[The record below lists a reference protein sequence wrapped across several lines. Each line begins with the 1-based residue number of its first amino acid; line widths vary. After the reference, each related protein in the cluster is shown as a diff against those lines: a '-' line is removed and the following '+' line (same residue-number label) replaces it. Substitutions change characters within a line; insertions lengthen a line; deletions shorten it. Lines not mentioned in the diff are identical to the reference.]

1 MQQLTLGAKGI
12 GNAVVAA
19 SPTGENRAEAEA
31 LIREFCDEAYS
42 EALRRER
49 EANSNE
55 IAKDWSRV
63 ALAVAHKMRRRV
75 GVDPSTRIAMNAL
88 FVADREPA
96 AARLPRGYT
105 QHSQRGRRCRGR
117 LDVSAGPSSSPGG
130 PGRSSLNTS
139 ARTGE

>member
-75 GVDPSTRIAMNAL
+75 GVSER
-88 FVADREPA
+88 
-96 AARLPRGYT
+96 
-105 QHSQRGRRCRGR
+105 SK
-117 LDVSAGPSSSPGG
+117 VS
-130 PGRSSLNTS
+130 
-139 ARTGE
+139 RTA